1 MDERNFINALSRAQ
15 QLIHD
20 PNFNRQVE
28 SRAAGEAALHRKGGG
43 GAAQGSAEI
52 ANLDA
57 MVFGLGTSTPPP
69 QRAPQRKMVAEQQ
82 QYYEDYEPIQQ
93 IQPQPRDLS
102 NSRLPKEIIESFTT
116 NPTPE
121 GYFESSVGK
130 MEGLDSLMGG
140 GSPRTQVN
148 EAVRQPQRQAAPQP
162 QYYPQGGSI
171 DYEYVKYLVKEAVK
185 EAMGTLNESVGL
197 NGMHGMRI
205 GEGNVIQFLD
215 KKGNVYE
222 GKLVLKKKAKN

>member
-28 SRAAGEAALHRKGGG
+28 SRAAGEAALHKRGGG

-69 QRAPQRKMVAEQQ
+69 QRRPQKRMVAEQQ
-82 QYYEDYEPIQQ
+82 NYYDGGYEEIQQ
-93 IQPQPRDLS
+93 IPAQPRDLS
-102 NSRLPKEIIESFTT
+102 NCKLPQEVLESFAA

-121 GYFESSVGK
+121 GYYETGIDK
-130 MEGLDSLMGG
+130 LEGLDALMGAG
-140 GSPRTQVN
+140 QKRQVN
-148 EAVRQPQRQAAPQP
+148 EAVRPQPQPQP
-162 QYYPQGGSI
+162 QQYYPQPSVGI

-197 NGMHGMRI
+197 NGMRGMCI